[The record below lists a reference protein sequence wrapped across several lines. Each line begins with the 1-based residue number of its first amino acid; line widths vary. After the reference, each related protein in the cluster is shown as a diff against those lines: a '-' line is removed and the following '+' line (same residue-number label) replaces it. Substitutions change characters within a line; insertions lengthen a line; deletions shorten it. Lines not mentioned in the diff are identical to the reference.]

1 MSTRLSQTLFSIVL
15 GLALAFA
22 VVSPAFASAPAPDKS
37 TAKFEID
44 FMQDMI
50 DHHMMAVM
58 MAEMCVEKAVHEEL
72 RLMCEEII
80 ATQSQEMMMMQSW
93 LQDWYGITYMP
104 EMKQNGAIHHLM
116 IMEGAE
122 FEIEF
127 MQMMIKHHL
136 GAIKEGEKC
145 LDRAYHPELLSLC
158 QNIIVTQTQEIAQM
172 QTWLCEWYGI
182 CKDYLKKA

>member
-1 MSTRLSQTLFSIVL
+1 MSTRLAQTLFSIVL
-15 GLALAFA
+15 VLALSFA

-37 TAKFEID
+37 TAKFEIE

-72 RLMCEEII
+72 RMVCEQII
-80 ATQSQEMMMMQSW
+80 ATQSQEMMMMQMW

-104 EMKQNGAIHHLM
+104 EMDHSGMMHKM
-116 IMEGAE
+116 MMMEGAE
-122 FEIEF
+122 FEIMF
-127 MQMMIKHHL
+127 MEMMIKHHL

-145 LDRAYHPELLSLC
+145 LKKAYHPELLSLC
-158 QNIIVTQTQEIAQM
+158 HNIIVTQTQEIEQM